1 MLGDGKQQTAAFSY
15 AAKKFNHATLFSE
28 QGRHAPL
35 FTEQWSSEQCSIA
48 TLIRPDRVRLSK
60 IKKNI
65 FYFLIMF
72 YSLDD
77 VIFVEFDHNSNLFLI
92 IFYKLCCYVLKKP
105 RKLSDVFQ
113 T

>member
-1 MLGDGKQQTAAFSY
+1 
-15 AAKKFNHATLFSE
+15 
-28 QGRHAPL
+28 
-35 FTEQWSSEQCSIA
+35 
-48 TLIRPDRVRLSK
+48 
-60 IKKNI
+60 
-65 FYFLIMF
+65 MF